1 MGKQYC
7 VDELH
12 VVLGGGNYASVREDS
27 LALLRRGVLSYK
39 VEDKYRDRDKNK
51 TASPRKH
58 QHMKIYY

>member
-12 VVLGGGNYASVREDS
+12 VVLGGGKYASVRKDS
-27 LALLRRGVLSYK
+27 LALLLRGVLSYK
-39 VEDKYRDRDKNK
+39 VEDKYRRDKNK
-51 TASPRKH
+51 TVSPRKH